1 MNTNPV
7 REYHLAL
14 AEWLRLRSVPQA
26 AEAVA
31 EALARADHA
40 LVAVLHEVYGP
51 HPAVTPLMPIAPA
64 PEAPAKRGPGR
75 PRKNPV

>member
-31 EALARADHA
+31 EALARANEAFVLAVMHA
-40 LVAVLHEVYGP
+40 DYGQ
-51 HPAVTPLMPIAPA
+51 HDAPA
-64 PEAPAKRGPGR
+64 PTPAPTPEAPAKRGPGR